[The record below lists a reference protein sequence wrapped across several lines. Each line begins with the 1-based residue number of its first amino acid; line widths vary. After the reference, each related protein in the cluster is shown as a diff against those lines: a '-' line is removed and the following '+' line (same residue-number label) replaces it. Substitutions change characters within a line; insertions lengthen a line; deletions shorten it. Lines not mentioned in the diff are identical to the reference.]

1 MEEAG
6 RCPPPSSSPR
16 PPPMPHSF
24 PSWSQSHLLSLKAA
38 GGANMYVMNISSPEH
53 GFARELRSPGE
64 GALPSRAWEGGGLRG
79 VLAIASQRCRFQGP
93 STGPP
98 PPPPPPPAPGRAPAP
113 PAGASPGAGEAGG
126 RPGGGGGR
134 RGWPQPPTPGAA
146 LKSPPP
152 PPPPPRGHPWHW
164 EAQSGWG
171 SYESGAQTLDAPW
184 GSQAFPGVCLWLERQ
199 TRPLA
204 QRLMLPRLKV
214 DWHRY
219 GQICGVC
226 PGCHV

>member
-16 PPPMPHSF
+16 PPPHASHSF

-79 VLAIASQRCRFQGP
+79 VLAIASQRCRFKAH
-93 STGPP
+93 
-98 PPPPPPPAPGRAPAP
+98 PPA
-113 PAGASPGAGEAGG
+113 
-126 RPGGGGGR
+126 
-134 RGWPQPPTPGAA
+134 
-146 LKSPPP
+146 
-152 PPPPPRGHPWHW
+152 PPRGHPWHW

-171 SYESGAQTLDAPW
+171 SYESGAETLDAPW